1 MHYRLSKVLLSTL
14 AALLVLFTAIPAAFP
29 QEKKEKTVLSLDDAI
44 RLAVKVNAEIKE
56 SEFDAEVY
64 RDKKEQADASRF
76 ATVDLTAYGSL
87 SPRARL
93 ATDRTNG
100 SDPIST
106 TDINKP
112 SYDGVFGNAEVVL
125 IQPIYTFGKIQ
136 SYRDAAGHA
145 VKAYEAGARLK
156 ATEVALQVKEAY
168 YGLLLGRE
176 LKGLLQDIKDQLD
189 KSTDKVQRQ
198 LNAGAPN
205 VDEVDL
211 YKLQTY
217 QGELQ
222 KYIAEADEG
231 INKAYFGL
239 QLLTDNVGKDIDIK
253 DEFLEPAQVNLEDYD
268 FYKNMAMKERLEFLQ
283 LKEGLAAKKSLIK
296 AEYAD
301 YFPQVFVAGLYS
313 IAGATNRDHLNNP
326 YITDEFNH
334 SYGGAVLGFKWG
346 LDFGIRKGRVDEAKA
361 EYMKLQMKQLY
372 AEGGVPF
379 QVKDAYLQLVEAN
392 SEIKSLNG
400 AYTKAKQWVVASLS
414 NFDLGVGEARDI
426 ADSVSAYGKIRADYF
441 RAIFNQRMAIANLDH
456 ATGKDAS
463 EVPYTVNQDPM
474 KSVEKMEKNM
484 GGAEK

>member
-1 MHYRLSKVLLSTL
+1 MHNGLSKVLFSTV
-14 AALLVLFTAIPAAFP
+14 AVALVLFTSIPAAFS
-29 QEKKEKTVLSLDDAI
+29 QEKIVLSLDDAI

-64 RDKKEQADASRF
+64 RDKKEQADASRW

-93 ATDRTNG
+93 LDGRDGN
-100 SDPIST
+100 PEST
-106 TDINKP
+106 TNINKP
-112 SYDGVFGNAEVVL
+112 SYDGVFGNADVVL

-156 ATEVALQVKEAY
+156 ATEVELQVKEAY

-176 LKGLLQDIKDQLD
+176 LKGLLQDIKEQLD

-217 QGELQ
+217 QGELEQ
-222 KYIAEADEG
+222 YMALADQG

-239 QLLTDNVGKDIDIK
+239 QLLTNNVGKDIEIK
-253 DEFLEPAQVNLEDYD
+253 DQFLEPAQVNLEDYD
-268 FYKNMAMKERLEFLQ
+268 FYQKMAMKERLEFLQ

-301 YFPQVFVAGLYS
+301 YFPQIFVAGLYS

-334 SYGGAVLGFKWG
+334 SYGGAVIGFKWG
-346 LDFGIRKGRVDEAKA
+346 LDFGIRSGRVDEAKA

-372 AEGGVPF
+372 AMGGVPF
-379 QVKDAYLQLVEAN
+379 QVKDAYLQLVEAD

-400 AYTKAKQWVVASLS
+400 AYTKSKQWVVASLS

-463 EVPYTVNQDPM
+463 DVPYTVDQNPM
-474 KSVEKMEKNM
+474 KSVEKMEKDM
-484 GGAEK
+484 GGEQK